1 MIDIEMVDKLFEAGR
16 EKGVA
21 VQFRIFDKKMLLSLE
36 QLPHAVKGETG
47 EEISEQA
54 IRERAMEGWFP
65 LLTGAGWCRMGGR
78 PGERQGA
85 QDRRE
90 YRAYLS
96 GREAAWIRGVHLS
109 SLLLP
114 H

>member
-21 VQFRIFDKKMLLSLE
+21 MQFRIFDKKMLLPLE

-65 LLTGAGWCRMGGR
+65 LLTGAGWEGDRGGCAPVR
-78 PGERQGA
+78 AVANWHASPIRK
-85 QDRRE
+85 RR
-90 YRAYLS
+90 L
-96 GREAAWIRGVHLS
+96 WC
-109 SLLLP
+109 
-114 H
+114 